1 MIIISETEGLCSTVS
16 WFKIKN
22 KNKMRIVSF
31 LPAVMFYLCFYHIKE
46 LKHLLQELGETLV
59 FIPYIKFQ
67 VTFSKWITDGY

>member
-1 MIIISETEGLCSTVS
+1 
-16 WFKIKN
+16 
-22 KNKMRIVSF
+22 MRIVSF

-46 LKHLLQELGETLV
+46 LKHLLQELGKTLV